1 MNKMLVFDMDGT
13 IADFYGVDGWLT
25 DLQNESVRPYRE
37 ANPLYDMTALNETL
51 TALKTKGWKVVVTT
65 WLAKESTKAYDNKVR
80 AEKKAWL
87 EKYHF
92 PYDEFHGVKYGTTKA
107 DCTRKKGGYQI
118 LFDDNEQV
126 RKGWHLGEA
135 VNANENI
142 MKFLVNLA

>member
-13 IADFYGVDGWLT
+13 IADFYGVEGWLT
-25 DLQNESVRPYRE
+25 DIQNENVRPYRE
-37 ANPLYDMTALNETL
+37 ANPLYDMTALTETL

-65 WLAKESTKAYDNKVR
+65 WLAKESTKAYDEKVR

-87 EKYHF
+87 KKYNF

-142 MKFLVNLA
+142 MNFLVNLA